1 MFSTM
6 KLLLSSRCLLA
17 VAVSM
22 GGSAYAQGA
31 TFSAIYS
38 DTYDEVCGA
47 DDDADGC
54 AEISALDAANSRLFT
69 TNASEN
75 QLRVL
80 DLDDMGRLVDV
91 GIIDLSDYG
100 DAPNSV
106 AVSEGVVAV
115 AVEAEEKTENGQIV
129 FFDSQNL
136 QLLAQVPAGAL
147 PDMVT
152 FTPDGA
158 FALVANEG
166 EPSDDYQIDPVGSV
180 TIINMLDYST
190 RTAGFESF
198 TSIDDSSVR
207 IFGPGASVAQDLEP
221 EYITVSA
228 DSTTAW
234 ISLQENNA
242 LAILDIASA
251 TITAVK
257 GLGFKNHAMSNA
269 EFDASDKDGVE
280 TCAIALED
288 AEQCVNIQMW
298 PTSGMYQP
306 DAIVSYTVDGANY
319 IVSANEG
326 DARDYD
332 GFSEEA
338 RVGDEEYI
346 LDPVAFPNAEAL
358 KDDALL
364 GRLKT
369 TLSTGDTDGDG
380 DFDNIHS
387 YGARSFSIWDSA
399 GEQVFDSGADFEI
412 RLAALQQ
419 SGADVW
425 TDGRSDDKG
434 PEPESVTVGI
444 LAGKP
449 VGFIGLERTSGIFAY
464 DLSIP
469 QAPVYLG
476 YIDIKTAGNVAPE
489 GLVFKPV
496 DENNGVLVVTSE
508 VSNTIS
514 TYRVMLTNNDMPVAP
529 GTSTL
534 PQVRAGMIEWEG
546 AGYWQVQTIDP
557 YDSICEGSSITS
569 CEVAPGVYNV
579 INLSTGERFESIE
592 VGGDATDAVQ
602 VSGSVISWTGAG
614 YWQVQTIEPYESVC
628 EGSDISSC
636 DVAPGEYNVINLT
649 TGRRFENVLIGS
661 VGNDAPV
668 NDGFALK
675 ILHINDHHS
684 HLDAEGTTLTLA
696 GEETSVEYG
705 GFTRVVSKMREL
717 EQQSDSALKLHAGD
731 AITGTLFFTLFEGEA
746 DAALMNE
753 VCFDAFAL
761 GNHEFDKGDA
771 GLRDFLDDLAAGPC
785 ETDVLAANVV
795 PELGVSPL
803 AFTSA
808 TDYIK
813 PFTIETINGEEMGI
827 VGIDIAFKTQNSS
840 NPDETTQ
847 FLDETTTAQ
856 RFIDELLAQGVDKIV
871 LLTHYQY
878 RNDMELARAL
888 RGVDVIVGGDSHTL
902 LGEGFNAYGL
912 YADGPYPTR
921 LSNADG
927 NQVCVAQAW
936 QYSYVVGELDVQFD
950 ANGNVTAC
958 NGIPHLLLGDT
969 FERDDENGDP
979 VTLTGDALAAVT
991 SAIESAPELSIV
1003 TPDANASAILQGY
1016 SSQTEQLAQAVIGS
1030 AAEDLCLE
1038 RIPGQGR
1045 NQVCEVS
1052 ETDGRGSDIA
1062 NIVALAFKT
1071 QSNTSD
1077 IALQNGGG
1085 VRIDIPA
1092 GPVTVGDAYT
1102 LLPFANTLLEVDMTG
1117 EQIVNTLEDAL
1128 DFALNPDGS
1137 TGAFPYA
1144 SGLRWDIDASQEK
1157 GMRFS
1162 NVEVKLKNETVWS
1175 AIDSMRVYKVVTND
1189 FIGAGRDGYF
1199 TLGDIPD
1206 DLKVDT
1212 FLDYAQ
1218 SFVDYVTDIGTLT
1231 RLPIEDYSTQSYMNT
1246 DGVLQ

>member
-1 MFSTM
+1 M
-6 KLLLSSRCLLA
+6 KLYLPGCCLLA
-17 VAVSM
+17 VALSIT
-22 GGSAYAQGA
+22 GSAHAREA
-31 TFSAIYS
+31 SFTAIYT
-38 DTYDEVCGA
+38 DTYDEVCGS
-47 DDDADGC
+47 DDDEEGC
-54 AEISALDAANSRLFT
+54 AEISALDTVNSRLFT

-80 DLDDMGRLVDV
+80 DLDDMGQLIDV

-106 AVSEGVVAV
+106 AVSKGVVAV
-115 AVEAEEKTENGQIV
+115 AVEAEDKTGNGQIV
-129 FFDSQNL
+129 FFDSHSM

-158 FALVANEG
+158 FALAANEG

-180 TIINMLDYST
+180 TLINMLDYST
-190 RTAGFESF
+190 RTAGFESI
-198 TSIDDSSVR
+198 TSIEDSSVR

-221 EYITVSA
+221 EYIAVSA

-242 LAILDIASA
+242 LAILDIATA

-257 GLGFKNHAMSNA
+257 GLGFKNHAIGNA
-269 EFDASDKDGVE
+269 EFDASDRDGE
-280 TCAIALED
+280 EACAIALED
-288 AEQCVNIQMW
+288 AEQCINIQTW

-306 DAIVSYTVDGANY
+306 DAIASFTVDGATY

-338 RVGDEEYI
+338 RVGDDEYI
-346 LDPVAFPNAEAL
+346 LDPMVFPNAEVL
-358 KDDALL
+358 KGDALL

-380 DFDNIHS
+380 DFDIIHS

-419 SGADVW
+419 SGVDVW
-425 TDGRSDDKG
+425 TDSRSDDKG
-434 PEPESVTVGI
+434 PEPESVTVGM

-464 DLSIP
+464 DLSTP

-489 GLVFKPV
+489 GLVYKPV

-514 TYRVMLTNNDMPVAP
+514 TYRVMLTEDEMPFVP
-529 GTSTL
+529 GASTPPL
-534 PQVRAGMIEWEG
+534 ASAGLIEWAGE
-546 AGYWQVQTIDP
+546 GYWQVQTIDP
-557 YDSICEGSSITS
+557 YESICEGSSITS
-569 CEVAPGVYNV
+569 CDVAPGVYNV
-579 INLSTGERFESIE
+579 INHSTGERFENIE
-592 VGGDATDAVQ
+592 VRGDATDAVQ
-602 VSGSVISWTGAG
+602 VVGSVISWTGAG

-649 TGRRFENVLIGS
+649 TGQRFENVM
-661 VGNDAPV
+661 VGQVDSGAPPD
-668 NDGFALK
+668 DGFVLK
-675 ILHINDHHS
+675 ILHVNDHHS
-684 HLDAEGTTLTLA
+684 HLEAESTTLNLA
-696 GEETSVEYG
+696 GEDTSVEYG
-705 GFTRVVSKMREL
+705 GFPRVVSKMREL
-717 EQQSDSALKLHAGD
+717 ELQSDSVLKLHAGD
-731 AITGTLFFTLFEGEA
+731 AITGTLFFTLFKGEA

-761 GNHEFDKGDA
+761 GNHEFDEGDE

-803 AFTSA
+803 ATTSA

-813 PFTIETINGEEMGI
+813 PFTIETFNGEDVGI
-827 VGIDIAFKTQNSS
+827 IGIDIAFKTQNSS

-856 RFIDELLAQGVDKIV
+856 RFIDELLEEGVDKIV

-878 RNDMELARAL
+878 RNDVELAEAL
-888 RGVDVIVGGDSHTL
+888 HGVDVIVGGDSHTL

-912 YADGPYPTR
+912 NAEGPYPTR
-921 LSNADG
+921 LTNADG
-927 NQVCVAQAW
+927 NQVCVVQAW

-958 NGIPHLLLGDT
+958 NGVPHLLLGDT

-979 VTLTGDALAAVT
+979 VTLTGDALEAVT
-991 SAIESAPELSIV
+991 GAIESAPELSIV
-1003 TPDANASAILQGY
+1003 LPDTNASSILLGY
-1016 SSQTEQLAQAVIGS
+1016 SSQTEQLAQAVIGA

-1045 NQVCEVS
+1045 SLVCDVS
-1052 ETDGRGSDIA
+1052 ETEGRGSDIA

-1092 GPVTVGDAYT
+1092 GPITVGDAYT

-1117 EQIVNTLEDAL
+1117 EQIVDTLEDAL

-1144 SGLRWDIDASQEK
+1144 SGLRWDIDANQEK
-1157 GMRFS
+1157 GLRFS
-1162 NVEVKLKNETVWS
+1162 NVEVRLKGELEWS
-1175 AIDSMRVYKVVTND
+1175 AIDSTRVYKVVTND
-1189 FIGAGRDGYF
+1189 FIGRGRDGYF
-1199 TLGDIPD
+1199 TLGEIPD

-1218 SFVDYVTDIGTLT
+1218 SFVDYVSEIGTLT
-1231 RLPIEDYSTQSYMNT
+1231 RLPIEDYSTQSYIHI

>member
-1 MFSTM
+1 M
-6 KLLLSSRCLLA
+6 KLHLPSRCLLA
-17 VAVSM
+17 VAVAM
-22 GGSAYAQGA
+22 TGSAYAQDA
-31 TFSAIYS
+31 TFNAIYT
-38 DTYDEVCGA
+38 DTYNEVCGL
-47 DDDADGC
+47 DDDDDGC
-54 AEISALDAANSRLFT
+54 AEISALDTALSRLFT

-80 DLDDMGRLVDV
+80 DLNSTGQLTDV

-106 AVSEGVVAV
+106 AVSEGIVAV
-115 AVEAEEKTENGQIV
+115 AVEATIKTENGQIV
-129 FFDSQNL
+129 FFDSQSL
-136 QLLAQVPAGAL
+136 ELLAQVPAGAL

-198 TSIDDSSVR
+198 TSMDDSSVR
-207 IFGPGASVAQDLEP
+207 IFGPGASVPQDLEP

-242 LAILDIASA
+242 LAILDVPTA

-257 GLGFKNHAMSNA
+257 GLGFKNHAMLNA
-269 EFDASDKDGVE
+269 EFDASDRDGVA

-288 AEQCVNIQMW
+288 AEQCINIQNW
-298 PTSGMYQP
+298 STSGMYQP
-306 DAIVSYTVDGANY
+306 DAIASFTVDGSTY

-338 RVGDEEYI
+338 RVGDEEFI
-346 LDPVAFPNAEAL
+346 LDPVAFPNANEL

-369 TLSTGDTDGDG
+369 SLSTGDTDGDG
-380 DFDNIHS
+380 DFDIIHS

-399 GEQVFDSGADFEI
+399 GEPVFDSGADFEL

-419 SGADVW
+419 SNADVW

-434 PEPESVTVGI
+434 PEPESVTVGM

-449 VGFIGLERTSGIFAY
+449 VGFIGLERASGIFAY
-464 DLSIP
+464 DLSTP
-469 QAPVYLG
+469 KAPVYLG
-476 YIDIKTAGNVAPE
+476 YIDIKAAGNVAPE
-489 GLVFKPV
+489 GLIFKPV

-514 TYRVMLTNNDMPVAP
+514 TYRVMLTTDDMPGVP
-529 GTSTL
+529 GTSTP
-534 PQVRAGMIEWEG
+534 PQARAGLIVWDGE
-546 AGYWQVQTIDP
+546 GYWQVQTIDP
-557 YDSICEGSSITS
+557 YESVCEGSSITS

-579 INLSTGERFESIE
+579 INLSTGERFEDIE
-592 VGGDATDAVQ
+592 VSGDATDAVQ
-602 VSGSVISWTGAG
+602 VSGNVISWTGAG
-614 YWQVQTIEPYESVC
+614 YWQVQTIEPYDSVC
-628 EGSDISSC
+628 EGSDITRC

-649 TGRRFENVLIGS
+649 TGRRFENVI
-661 VGNDAPV
+661 VGRDGGVAPTE
-668 NDGFALK
+668 DGFALK

-684 HLDAEGTTLTLA
+684 HLEAEYTTLTLA

-705 GFTRVVSKMREL
+705 GFPRVVSKMREL
-717 EQQSDSALKLHAGD
+717 EQQSDSVLKLHAGD
-731 AITGTLFFTLFEGEA
+731 AITGTLFFTLFKGEA

-761 GNHEFDKGDA
+761 GNHEFDEEDA

-803 AFTSA
+803 AITSA

-813 PFTIETINGEEMGI
+813 PFTVETINGEQVGI
-827 VGIDIAFKTQNSS
+827 IGIDIASKTQNSS

-856 RFIDELLAQGVDKIV
+856 RFIDELLEQGVDKIV

-878 RNDMELARAL
+878 RNDVELAQAL

-902 LGEGFNAYGL
+902 LGEGLNAYGL
-912 YADGPYPTR
+912 NADGPYPTR

-927 NQVCVAQAW
+927 NQVCVVQAW

-950 ANGNVTAC
+950 DNGNVTAC
-958 NGIPHLLLGDT
+958 NGVPHLLLGDT

-979 VTLTGDALAAVT
+979 VALTGDALASVT

-1003 TPDANASAILQGY
+1003 TPDANASAVLQGY

-1045 NQVCEVS
+1045 SLVCDVS

-1162 NVEVKLKNETVWS
+1162 NVKVKLKGETVWS
-1175 AIDSMRVYKVVTND
+1175 AIDSTRVYKVVTND

-1199 TLGDIPD
+1199 TLDEIPD

-1231 RLPIEDYSTQSYMNT
+1231 KLPIEDYSTQSYINT